1 MQAYFLHDLKHY
13 KHFNALLGYLT
24 RLEYPSQYEE
34 LHQFVLNSLT
44 QLINMVK
51 NDISAVLN
59 SNRVLVVLS
68 TCKVIL
74 KEYSLKKIA
83 HNQEAFN
90 SHISN
95 IIEFSM
101 PLSAELYQLIKQNA
115 EAVDKSPLVG
125 LF

>member
-1 MQAYFLHDLKHY
+1 MSSLLLLANVIKRNWNAKRSTSHLIRNEVKEALRPALLQAYFLYDLRHY

-44 QLINMVK
+44 QLIDMVK
-51 NDISAVLN
+51 NDISSVLN

-83 HNQEAFN
+83 HNQ
-90 SHISN
+90 
-95 IIEFSM
+95 
-101 PLSAELYQLIKQNA
+101 
-115 EAVDKSPLVG
+115 
-125 LF
+125 